1 MRGLIDRIGHDHYA
15 FPTHMS
21 KVLIVDDNRYVRS
34 ALRIFLGMS
43 MRLEISGEATDGLEA
58 IAKATELRPDMI
70 LMDVAMPKMN
80 GVEAAL
86 AIRKMFPEMRIVLF
100 TFYENSVHSG
110 LAKASGV
117 DLVLSKSAGT
127 ATLLNSIRVLLE
139 EGAASQPSTQ

>member
-1 MRGLIDRIGHDHYA
+1 
-15 FPTHMS
+15 MS

-86 AIRKMFPEMRIVLF
+86 AIRKMFPEIRIVLF

>member
-1 MRGLIDRIGHDHYA
+1 
-15 FPTHMS
+15 MS